1 MQFAPHIVQKVWKAA
16 ELLGHGR
23 YFKPETKYFV
33 GIDDHV
39 IINRD
44 VRIPTIDIIAFD
56 EGTKAFHSSW
66 HTHKDDLSVIDR
78 ATLQAVGATVLHVVY
93 QER

>member
-1 MQFAPHIVQKVWKAA
+1 M
-16 ELLGHGR
+16 
-23 YFKPETKYFV
+23 
-33 GIDDHV
+33 
-39 IINRD
+39 
-44 VRIPTIDIIAFD
+44 RIPTIDIIAFD
-56 EGTKAFHSSW
+56 ESTKAFHSSW